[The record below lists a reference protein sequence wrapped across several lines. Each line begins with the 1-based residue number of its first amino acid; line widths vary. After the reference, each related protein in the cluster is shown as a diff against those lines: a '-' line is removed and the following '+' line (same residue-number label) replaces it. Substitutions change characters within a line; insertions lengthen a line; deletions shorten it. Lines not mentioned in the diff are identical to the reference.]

1 MKVTYIADSTFLFE
15 HRGIRLLT
23 DPWIGSTI
31 YGGAWVQY
39 PPPGMK
45 ASEIGRLDYIFI
57 SHIHEDHCD
66 PATIAQ
72 LDRNATV
79 LLMDRTPDFVEGF
92 LKRHGFGFRE
102 IRKIPTFTQLPIGEG
117 LVAETVEADPEHKL
131 NWMIDS
137 ALLLHADGRS
147 LYFANDNPPYPR
159 CVGRLKELDLALA
172 LLPASG
178 GSGYPAC
185 FASLSE
191 PEQAAERE
199 RIVAMYFDVFADA
212 LVDTLPERFMAC
224 AGNHVL
230 SGRHAMLNRM
240 MTFLAS
246 PAGAYRH
253 THQRLPA
260 AARTTT
266 LPLDLEEGQSWE
278 MPARREVRADAA
290 AVWAEAMD
298 DRGRTEARAAFIAGP
313 AAAQLYTHDA
323 IEVPPGTDWV
333 ALFRTGAEA
342 MLDRVRAS
350 SIPVASRIAVR
361 LPGPDERWGVAD
373 AMAGSVTTLE
383 GRKPDEPYLA
393 IETDAPLLWQLLT
406 GKFSWNIADA
416 AAFLTYHR
424 VPNVYDQHAVI
435 ALNYLRQPPRG
446 PAAPDPGLGIQP

>member
-15 HRGIRLLT
+15 HRGVRLLT

-39 PPPGMK
+39 PPPALK

-57 SHIHEDHCD
+57 SDFHEDHGY
-66 PATIAQ
+66 PSTFAE
-72 LDRNATV
+72 LDRGATV

-92 LKRHGFGFRE
+92 LRRHGFGFRS
-102 IRKIPTFTQLPIGEG
+102 IRKIPTFTQLPIGDG
-117 LVAETVEADPEHKL
+117 LVAETVEADPEHRL

-147 LYFANDNPPYPR
+147 IYFANDNPPYPR
-159 CVGRLKELDLALA
+159 CVSRLKELDLALA

-185 FASLSE
+185 FASLSDA
-191 PEQAAERE
+191 EQAAERE
-199 RIVAMYFDVFADA
+199 RIVRMYFDIFADA
-212 LVDTLPERFMAC
+212 VADTLPERFMAC

-230 SGRHAMLNRM
+230 SGRHAGLNRM

-253 THQRLPA
+253 VRDRLPES
-260 AARTTT
+260 ARATP
-266 LPLDLEEGQSWE
+266 LPLDLEEGQSWD
-278 MPARREVRADAA
+278 MPAKREARADAA

-298 DRGRTEARAAFIAGP
+298 DRGRTEARTAFIQGP
-313 AAAQLYTHDA
+313 AQAQPYAHDG
-323 IEVPPGTDWV
+323 IVVPPGTDWV

-342 MLDRVRAS
+342 MLGRVSAS
-350 SIPVASRIAVR
+350 AIPVASRIAIR
-361 LPGPDERWGVAD
+361 LPGPGERWGVAD
-373 AMAGSVTTLE
+373 AMSGEVTVLD
-383 GRKPDEPYLA
+383 GAKPAEPYLA

-435 ALNYLRQPPRG
+435 ARNYLRQPPRG
-446 PAAPDPGLGIQP
+446 PAAPDPGLGSQP